1 MDSSARQEPDQRP
14 GHGNSAARGAFNYCL
29 HPPSPGAGGEKKSF
43 EGHQVLSCCGS
54 RFPRQCQ
61 FPTNSRLSFPSLF
74 SLLFLCPPHARQ
86 DSQTPQC
93 SASTG
98 TESSKRPLG
107 DPEEGMGPPHPRKS
121 RKPHGPQPRGTLP
134 GTRGPTVRV
143 APRTTAIFFP
153 PASLPGQERREKTLR
168 MHVGQGSV
176 GQRIKPENRLFELS
190 GRKKGCPGT
199 ELK

>member
-1 MDSSARQEPDQRP
+1 MGSAARHEQDQRP

-29 HPPSPGAGGEKKSF
+29 HPPSPGARGEKKSF
-43 EGHQVLSCCGS
+43 EGHQVPSCCGS

-93 SASTG
+93 SP
-98 TESSKRPLG
+98 SKRLLG
-107 DPEEGMGPPHPRKS
+107 DPEEGTAPPPPPQEAGSPVGPSPPAA
-121 RKPHGPQPRGTLP
+121 RGALP
-134 GTRGPTVRV
+134 GTQGPTVGV
-143 APRTTAIFFP
+143 APRTTAIFFSP
-153 PASLPGQERREKTLR
+153 TSLPGRERRGKTLR
-168 MHVGQGSV
+168 IHIGQGSV

-190 GRKKGCPGT
+190 GRKKDCPGT